1 MLAIVDYGV
10 SNLRS
15 VHKAFEYVG
24 AHAVVTGDPEVVSQA
39 DAVIFPGQGAFGD
52 AMRHLRRHGLVA
64 PLQAAVAQGKPF
76 FGICLGLQLLFEESD
91 EMGRH
96 AGLGILPGRVEL
108 VQTPFK
114 VPHIGWNQVHP
125 TRAHPLLDGLK
136 PGAYAYFDHSF
147 VVRPSDPALTL
158 ATTDYGED
166 FVCAVARDNIMAVQ
180 FHPEKSQHVGLQL
193 VRNFVRLAG
202 EEAKTPG
209 PTLSEREM
217 GSVNPWEGIVV

>member
-15 VHKAFEYVG
+15 VHKAFEHVG
-24 AHAVVTGDPEVVSQA
+24 ADAVVTGDPSVIARA
-39 DAVIFPGQGAFGD
+39 DAIVFPGQGAFGD

-64 PLQAAVAQGKPF
+64 PLQEAVATGTPF

-96 AGLGILPGRVEL
+96 EGLGILEGRVERIE
-108 VQTPFK
+108 TPYK

-125 TRAHPLLDGLK
+125 AHAHPLLRGVA

-147 VVRPSDPALTL
+147 VVRPRDPALTL

-166 FVCAVARDNIMAVQ
+166 FVCAAARDNVMAVQ
-180 FHPEKSQHVGLQL
+180 FHPEKSQTIGLQI
-193 VRNFVRLAG
+193 VRNFVALAAQTPRQP
-202 EEAKTPG
+202 EAWRYRG
-209 PTLSEREM
+209 AAHA
-217 GSVNPWEGIVV
+217 